1 MQQRAVLVVGALG
14 RGKPCLEPCLEL
26 PRALQASR
34 PKKGRPTRG
43 AHKMIYGFDFDFDQ
57 SRHPTPPNIFCVSLF
72 VNNSLLAFSIINL
85 LISTNGHFV

>member
-1 MQQRAVLVVGALG
+1 MLQQRAVLVVGALG
-14 RGKPCLEPCLEL
+14 PGKPCLELCLEL

-57 SRHPTPPNIFCVSLF
+57 SRHRPNIILVTVCEISMF
-72 VNNSLLAFSIINL
+72 V
-85 LISTNGHFV
+85 ISPMLTTRSSRK